1 MNILHLKYA
10 LEVEKTES
18 ITKAAKNLFIGQP
31 NLSKAIKEL
40 ETVVGFNI
48 FLRNPKGMTP
58 TRRGKEL
65 LEQAREIIARIDE
78 LDMTYL
84 PVKPTIQRFTI
95 SIPRASYISRAFT
108 KFVQTLDSEKDIEL
122 NFFETNS
129 IQAINNIIET
139 ECNLGIIRFQ
149 TTHEKYYLDLL
160 EEKNIQY
167 KEIWQFEY
175 LLLMSNNHPLA
186 NTPSVEYSD
195 LQNYIEI
202 VHGDLAITSNNYS
215 GMQKNQDSVQPKK
228 RIFVYERGSQ
238 FDLLCHDPETYMWV
252 SPVPADLA
260 CRFQLT
266 QRKCKVDNWKFKDV
280 LIFPKGYQFTT
291 QDHAFITEIFK
302 SKDEVS
308 SIVYR

>member
-1 MNILHLKYA
+1 M
-10 LEVEKTES
+10 
-18 ITKAAKNLFIGQP
+18 
-31 NLSKAIKEL
+31 
-40 ETVVGFNI
+40 
-48 FLRNPKGMTP
+48 
-58 TRRGKEL
+58 
-65 LEQAREIIARIDE
+65 
-78 LDMTYL
+78 
-84 PVKPTIQRFTI
+84 
-95 SIPRASYISRAFT
+95 
-108 KFVQTLDSEKDIEL
+108 
-122 NFFETNS
+122 
-129 IQAINNIIET
+129 
-139 ECNLGIIRFQ
+139 
-149 TTHEKYYLDLL
+149 L

-186 NTPSVEYSD
+186 NAPNVAYSD

-238 FDLLCHDPETYMWV
+238 FDLLCHDPKTYMWV

-280 LIFPKGYQFTT
+280 LIFPKSYQFTT

>member
-78 LDMTYL
+78 LDTAYL

-186 NTPSVEYSD
+186 NTPSVAYSD

-202 VHGDLAITSNNYS
+202 VHGDLAISSNKYS
-215 GMQKNQDSVQPKK
+215 GMQKNQDSIQPKK

-238 FDLLCHDPETYMWV
+238 FDLLCHNPETYMWV

-280 LIFPKGYQFTT
+280 LIFSKGYQFTT